1 MAGFSEDAPFTHKL
15 NIVLR
20 GTTDPN
26 DPDNV
31 DMPMPDG
38 TPDVGWKAMG
48 KTTIVFILNSKNGS
62 GYEDLKE
69 RTFG

>member
-1 MAGFSEDAPFTHKL
+1 MAGFSEDAPFTHTL

-48 KTTIVFILNSKNGS
+48 KTAIILLLYDRSGS
-62 GYEDLKE
+62 SYRDLKE
-69 RTFG
+69 NTFG